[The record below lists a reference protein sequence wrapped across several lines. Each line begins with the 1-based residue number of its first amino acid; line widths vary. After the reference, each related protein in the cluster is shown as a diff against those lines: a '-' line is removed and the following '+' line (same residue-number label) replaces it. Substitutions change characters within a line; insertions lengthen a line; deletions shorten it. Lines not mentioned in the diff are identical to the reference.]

1 MVLGLMVVVAPDGGD
16 KYLSTELCN
25 EDKCHECFRK
35 YGIS

>member
-1 MVLGLMVVVAPDGGD
+1 MVVVAPDGGE

-25 EDKCHECFRK
+25 EDKCQECFRK